1 MVKFN
6 ESVIEKGIRVNKTE
20 TTAKVPVDMEKC
32 LRISKK
38 ILELLQKKTKNSA
51 EAYLTVRL
59 VGIFLEEKLG
69 FRLTSDQEE
78 ELRKLWR
85 KDQNMRNSTAH
96 VS

>member
-1 MVKFN
+1 M
-6 ESVIEKGIRVNKTE
+6 NKTK
-20 TTAKVPVDMEKC
+20 TAAKVPVDMEKC

-59 VGIFLEEKLG
+59 LGIFLEEKLE

-85 KDQNMRNSTAH
+85 KDQNMPEKSEVPN
-96 VS
+96 

>member
-1 MVKFN
+1 MR
-6 ESVIEKGIRVNKTE
+6 VIIEGNGINMSKTE
-20 TTAKVPVDMEKC
+20 NAAKVPVDMEKC

-51 EAYLTVRL
+51 EAYFTVRL
-59 VGIFLEEKLG
+59 LGIFLEEKLE

-85 KDQNMRNSTAH
+85 KDRNMSEKNRAR
-96 VS
+96 

>member
-1 MVKFN
+1 MD
-6 ESVIEKGIRVNKTE
+6 KTE
-20 TTAKVPVDMEKC
+20 TPAKVPVDMEKC

-85 KDQNMRNSTAH
+85 KDQNKPEKSERLNE
-96 VS
+96 

>member
-1 MVKFN
+1 M
-6 ESVIEKGIRVNKTE
+6 ESP
-20 TTAKVPVDMEKC
+20 AKVPVDMQKC

-59 VGIFLEEKLG
+59 LGIFLEEKLHYK
-69 FRLTSDQEE
+69 LTLDQEE

-85 KDQNMRNSTAH
+85 KDQNMIEKG
-96 VS
+96 

>member
-1 MVKFN
+1 M
-6 ESVIEKGIRVNKTE
+6 ESP
-20 TTAKVPVDMEKC
+20 AKVPVDMQKC

-59 VGIFLEEKLG
+59 LGIFLEEKLQY
-69 FRLTSDQEE
+69 RLTQDQEE

-85 KDQNMRNSTAH
+85 EDQNTPGKT
-96 VS
+96 

>member
-1 MVKFN
+1 MRAFVENGINMN
-6 ESVIEKGIRVNKTE
+6 EKENP
-20 TTAKVPVDMEKC
+20 AKVPVDMEKC

-38 ILELLQKKTKNSA
+38 TLELLQKKTKNSA

-59 VGIFLEEKLG
+59 LGIFLEEKLE

-85 KDQNMRNSTAH
+85 KDKNSEKK
-96 VS
+96 